1 MNNYKYYDYL
11 YRNNMNMNN
20 QNLYNP
26 KEGFIKG
33 NMFTN
38 LYSEY
43 KNYKPQQLIP
53 KNEQERM
60 LYELDSISFA
70 AHELNLYLDM
80 HPEDQ
85 SMVTLFNDYRRK
97 LEELTKNYES
107 MYGPLTVNSNE
118 MENKTFSWV
127 NTTWPWEGSDV

>member
-43 KNYKPQQLIP
+43 KNYKPQMLNP
-53 KNEQERM
+53 KSEQERM

-97 LEELTKNYES
+97 LEELTENYES

-118 MENKTFSWV
+118 MKNKTFSWV
-127 NTTWPWEGSDV
+127 NTSWPWEGKNV

>member
-20 QNLYNP
+20 QNLFNP
-26 KEGFIKG
+26 SEGFIKG
-33 NMFTN
+33 NMFSN

-43 KNYKPQQLIP
+43 KNYKPQNLIP
-53 KNEQERM
+53 KNEREKM

-97 LEELTKNYES
+97 LEDLTKKYES

-127 NTTWPWEGSDV
+127 NTSWPWEGGNV

>member
-43 KNYKPQQLIP
+43 KNYKPQMLNP

-85 SMVTLFNDYRRK
+85 SMTTLFNDYRRK

-127 NTTWPWEGSDV
+127 NTSWPWEGRNV

>member
-20 QNLYNP
+20 QNLFNP
-26 KEGFIKG
+26 TEGFIKG

-43 KNYKPQQLIP
+43 KNYKPQMLNP
-53 KNEQERM
+53 KSEQERM

>member
-20 QNLYNP
+20 QNLFNP
-26 KEGFIKG
+26 TEGFIKG

-43 KNYKPQQLIP
+43 KNYKPQMLNP

>member
-20 QNLYNP
+20 QNLFNP
-26 KEGFIKG
+26 QEGFLKG

-38 LYSEY
+38 LYNQY
-43 KNYKPQQLIP
+43 KSYQPQKLNP
-53 KNEQERM
+53 KDEQDRM
-60 LYELDSISFA
+60 LYELDSIGFA
-70 AHELNLYLDM
+70 AHELNLYLDL

-107 MYGPLTVNSNE
+107 KYGPLTVNSNE

-127 NTTWPWEGSDV
+127 NTPWPWEGNNV

>member
-43 KNYKPQQLIP
+43 KNYKPQMLNP
-53 KNEQERM
+53 KSEQERM

-70 AHELNLYLDM
+70 MHELNLYLDM

>member
-43 KNYKPQQLIP
+43 KNYKPQMLNP
-53 KNEQERM
+53 KSEQERM

-80 HPEDQ
+80 YPEDQ

>member
-20 QNLYNP
+20 QNLFNP
-26 KEGFIKG
+26 QEGFIKG

-43 KNYKPQQLIP
+43 KNYQPQKLTP
-53 KNEQERM
+53 RNEQERM
-60 LYELDSISFA
+60 LYELDSIGFA
-70 AHELNLYLDM
+70 AHELNLYLDL

-107 MYGPLTVNSNE
+107 KYGPLMVNSDE
-118 MENKTFSWV
+118 MENKTFSWI
-127 NTTWPWEGSDV
+127 NSPWPWEGRNV

>member
-11 YRNNMNMNN
+11 YRNNMSMNN
-20 QNLYNP
+20 QNLFNP
-26 KEGFIKG
+26 QEGFIKG

-43 KNYKPQQLIP
+43 KNYQPQRLTP
-53 KNEQERM
+53 KSEQERM

-70 AHELNLYLDM
+70 AHDLNLYLDM

-85 SMVTLFNDYRRK
+85 SMVVLFNDYRKK
-97 LEELTKNYES
+97 LEELTKSYES
-107 MYGPLTVNSNE
+107 MYGPLSVNSNE
-118 MENKTFSWV
+118 MENKTFSWI
-127 NTTWPWEGSDV
+127 NSPWPWEGNNV

>member
-43 KNYKPQQLIP
+43 KNYKPQMLNP
-53 KNEQERM
+53 KSEQEKM